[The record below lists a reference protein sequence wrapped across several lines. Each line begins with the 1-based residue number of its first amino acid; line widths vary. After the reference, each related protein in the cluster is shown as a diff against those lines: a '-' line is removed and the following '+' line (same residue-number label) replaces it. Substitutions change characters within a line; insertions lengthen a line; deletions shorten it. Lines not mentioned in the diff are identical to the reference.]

1 MKQVLHVRLATP
13 TYITDF
19 WKTEAMGV
27 SLTSCTCK
35 AGKMSKEEKAELK
48 LIEESCKLQGKGW
61 LMKYH
66 PWKKDPACLPN
77 NYTQVL
83 KKQESNERCLMKKP
97 EYAKLYG
104 DQIKEMEEMRFSRK
118 LTEKDIEEWKGPIHY
133 VAYHAV
139 VRPELKTTP
148 IRNVFNGSA
157 SFNGHTLNDYWYKGP
172 YLLNNLFGVVKRFR
186 ENHVALCGDI
196 TKM

>member
-13 TYITDF
+13 TCITDF

-27 SLTSCTCK
+27 SVPSCTCK

-61 LMKYH
+61 LMKY

-77 NYTQVL
+77 KYTQVL
-83 KKQESNERCLMKKP
+83 KKLESNERRLMKEP

-104 DQIKEMEEMRFSRK
+104 DQIKEMEEMRLSRK
-118 LTEKDIEEWKGPIHY
+118 LTEKDIEE
-133 VAYHAV
+133 
-139 VRPELKTTP
+139 
-148 IRNVFNGSA
+148 
-157 SFNGHTLNDYWYKGP
+157 
-172 YLLNNLFGVVKRFR
+172 
-186 ENHVALCGDI
+186 
-196 TKM
+196 